1 MSAADHAGRRPWKP
15 ALNPLTLK
23 QWRRFRSIRRGYYS
37 AVILAAALILSL
49 AVELLVNSR
58 ALIVHYQGELTF
70 PTYGDVIPGRAF
82 GLDYDYE
89 TDYRELKRLFA
100 QRNEGN
106 WVLMPP
112 VPYDALENDLRLDA
126 YPPYPPSIASGHYLG
141 TDSTGRDVL
150 ARLAYGFRIAFGF
163 AFILLACNYLIGI
176 AVGCAMGFWGG
187 AFDLLF
193 QRLIEIWNNVPFLY
207 VIMIV
212 ASIVVPNFWTLLVVM
227 VIFGWT
233 QMTWYMRTSTY
244 KEKSREYVLAA
255 RALGA
260 SSPRMIASHILP
272 NTVSVIVTFIPFS
285 IAGAIATLTAL
296 DYLGFGLP
304 PPTPSW
310 GELLAQGTNHLESP
324 WIVTSV
330 LVAMVLVL
338 LMVTYVGEAIREAF
352 DPKKF
357 TYYE

>member
-1 MSAADHAGRRPWKP
+1 MSNPFAG
-15 ALNPLTLK
+15 K

-37 AVILAAALILSL
+37 AIALAVALGLSL
-49 AVELLVNSR
+49 GAELLVNSR
-58 ALIVHYQGELTF
+58 ALAVSYQGELYF
-70 PTYGDVIPGRAF
+70 PTYGAFLPGTTF
-82 GLDYDYE
+82 GLDYEYE
-89 TDYRELKRLFA
+89 TNYRDLQRVFA
-100 QRNEGN
+100 ERGGGD
-106 WVLMPP
+106 WVLLPLVAYNP
-112 VPYDALENDLRLDA
+112 LENDLRSDRF
-126 YPPYPPSIASGHYLG
+126 PPYPPSWESGHYLG

-150 ARLAYGFRIAFGF
+150 ARLVYGFRTAMAFSF
-163 AFILLACNYLIGI
+163 ALLAFNYVIGI
-176 AVGCAMGFWGG
+176 VAGCAMGFWGG

-193 QRLIEIWNNVPFLY
+193 QRLIEVINNVPTLY

-212 ASIVVPNFWTLLVVM
+212 ASVVVPSFWTLLAVM
-227 VIFGWT
+227 VLLGWT

-244 KEKSREYVLAA
+244 KEKSREYVAAA

-260 SSPRMIASHILP
+260 GSARMIGSHILP
-272 NTVSVIVTFIPFS
+272 NALSVIVTFVPFS
-285 IAGAIATLTAL
+285 VAAGVTLLTAL

-310 GELLAQGTNHLESP
+310 GEMLAQGTGHLESP

-330 LVAMVLVL
+330 VVAMVLVL
-338 LMVTYVGEAIREAF
+338 LMVTYVGEAVREAY